1 GSVRGAEVQRRRG
14 YAGLELGGPILEHVQ
29 QSAIGESAR
38 VILNRGKHALLDPLE
53 PHARAYA
60 VTPFRHAQVIRPG
73 EVLSRTVNGV
83 LAVGRR
89 EGRRLGG
96 GRPASN
102 DQGARIASVSSL
114 QKAQASNESSP
125 AGPVRWLQWRWG

>member
-1 GSVRGAEVQRRRG
+1 
-14 YAGLELGGPILEHVQ
+14 
-29 QSAIGESAR
+29 
-38 VILNRGKHALLDPLE
+38 KHALLDPLE

-60 VTPFRHAQVIRPG
+60 VTPFRHAQSFDPVI
-73 EVLSRTVNGV
+73 NGV

-114 QKAQASNESSP
+114 QKEQASKESSP
-125 AGPVRWLQWRWG
+125 AAPVRWVQWRWCRRLSAPGTLHKFRRRTFYPGRW